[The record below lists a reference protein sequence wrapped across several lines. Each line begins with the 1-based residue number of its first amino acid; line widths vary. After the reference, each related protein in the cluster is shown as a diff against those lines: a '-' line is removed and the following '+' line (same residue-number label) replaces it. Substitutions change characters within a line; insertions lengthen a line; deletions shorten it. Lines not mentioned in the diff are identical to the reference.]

1 LIPFA
6 FRIAARDAGTRA
18 RAGVL
23 QTPHGLV
30 ETPLFMPV
38 GTRGTVKGLAP
49 RDLSEAG
56 AQIILA
62 NAYHLSLRP
71 GAEQL
76 AAFGGLHR
84 FMGWSGPLLTDSGGF
99 QLFSL
104 ATPDRRHGSQGSL
117 VKVTDDGAWFTS
129 PLDGSRQYISPERSM
144 EIQQAIGADIIMA
157 FDECSRNDDDVA
169 VAALSMQRTHVWL
182 VRCRQRWQEQ
192 EAGKRNAPPQALF
205 GIVQG
210 GNSQALREQS
220 AAFVASLDLP
230 GIALGGESIG
240 YSRPMTAAILDWVAP
255 HLPDDRP
262 HYAMGI
268 GEPEDFFA
276 VVRRGI
282 DMFDSV
288 LPTRMARNGTLLT
301 AQGRLRL
308 LSSRYAEDQ
317 TAPDPRCHC
326 YTCRTHSRA
335 YLRYLFKTKE
345 LLAPYLAT
353 LHNVTFCLTLVR
365 QMRQAIIE
373 GRFGTF
379 ERAFLAG
386 YRQEDEAEN
395 GRLPV
400 LP

>member
-1 LIPFA
+1 MPPFA
-6 FRIAARDAGTRA
+6 FRVTARDGATRA

-23 QTPHGLV
+23 QTPHGPV
-30 ETPLFMPV
+30 QTPLFMPV

-49 RDLSEAG
+49 RDLNEAG
-56 AQIILA
+56 AQIVLA

-76 AAFGGLHR
+76 AAFGGLHQ

-104 ATPDRRHGSQGSL
+104 ATPDRRNGSQGSL

-129 PLDGSRQYISPERSM
+129 PIDGSRQHIGPERSM

-157 FDECSRNDDDVA
+157 FDECSRNDDDEA
-169 VAALSMQRTHVWL
+169 VAARSMERTHAWL
-182 VRCRQRWQEQ
+182 LRCRDRWREQ
-192 EAGKRNAPPQALF
+192 EAAKRGVAPQALF

-210 GNSQALREQS
+210 GNSRALRERS
-220 AAFVASLDLP
+220 AAFVAALGLP
-230 GIALGGESIG
+230 GVAIGGESIG
-240 YSRPMTAAILDWVAP
+240 YSRPMTASILDWVAP
-255 HLPDDRP
+255 FLPDDRP

-276 VVRRGI
+276 VVRRGV

-301 AQGRLRL
+301 SQGRLRL
-308 LSSRYAEDQ
+308 PSSRYADDQ
-317 TAPDPRCHC
+317 TAPDPHCRC
-326 YTCRTHSRA
+326 YTCRTASRA
-335 YLRYLFKTKE
+335 YLRYLFKAEE

-353 LHNVTFCLTLVR
+353 LHNVSFCLDLMR
-365 QMRQAIIE
+365 QMRQAISD
-373 GRFGTF
+373 GRFPSF
-379 ERAFLAG
+379 EQSFLAR
-386 YRQEDEAEN
+386 YREQAT
-395 GRLPV
+395 V
-400 LP
+400 

>member
-1 LIPFA
+1 
-6 FRIAARDAGTRA
+6 
-18 RAGVL
+18 VL
-23 QTPHGLV
+23 QTPHGAV
-30 ETPLFMPV
+30 ETPVFMPV

-49 RDLSEAG
+49 RELSAAG

-76 AAFGGLHR
+76 AALGGLHR

-104 ATPDRRHGSQGSL
+104 ATPDRRNGSQGSL
-117 VKVTDDGAWFTS
+117 IKVTDDGARFTS
-129 PLDGSRQYISPERSM
+129 PIDGSRQHISPEGSM
-144 EIQQAIGADIIMA
+144 QLQQAIGADIIMA
-157 FDECSRNDDDVA
+157 FDECSRNDADEA
-169 VAALSMQRTHVWL
+169 QAALSLQRTHAWL
-182 VRCRQRWQEQ
+182 LRCRQQWQEQ
-192 EAGKRNAPPQALF
+192 EARKSAAAPQALF

-210 GNSQALREQS
+210 GNSQRLREQS
-220 AAFVASLDLP
+220 AAFVAALDLP
-230 GIALGGESIG
+230 GIAIGGESIG

-255 HLPDDRP
+255 YLPDARP

-276 VVRRGI
+276 VVRRGV

-308 LSSRYAEDQ
+308 LSSRYAADE
-317 TAPDPRCHC
+317 APPDISCRC

-335 YLRYLFKTKE
+335 YLRYLFKAEE

-353 LHNVTFCLTLVR
+353 LHNVHFCLDLMR
-365 QMRQAIIE
+365 LMRQSVRE
-373 GRFGTF
+373 GRFAAF
-379 ERAFLAG
+379 ESAFLAR
-386 YRQEDEAEN
+386 YRATEATAEQ
-395 GRLPV
+395 
-400 LP
+400 

>member
-1 LIPFA
+1 MPPFA
-6 FRIAARDAGTRA
+6 FRVTARDGATRA

-23 QTPHGLV
+23 QTPHGPV
-30 ETPLFMPV
+30 QTPLFMPV

-49 RDLSEAG
+49 RDLNEAG

-104 ATPDRRHGSQGSL
+104 ATPDRRNGSQGSL

-129 PLDGSRQYISPERSM
+129 PIDGSRQYISPERSM
-144 EIQQAIGADIIMA
+144 EVQRAIGADIIMA
-157 FDECSRNDDDVA
+157 FDECSRNDADDA
-169 VAALSMQRTHVWL
+169 VAARSMERTHAWL
-182 VRCRQRWQEQ
+182 LRCRDRWREQ
-192 EAGKRNAPPQALF
+192 EAAKRGVAPQALF

-210 GNSQALREQS
+210 GNSRALRERS
-220 AAFVASLDLP
+220 AAFVAALGLP
-230 GIALGGESIG
+230 GVAIGGESIG
-240 YSRPMTAAILDWVAP
+240 YSRPMTASILDWVAGY
-255 HLPDDRP
+255 LPDDSP

-301 AQGRLRL
+301 SQGHLRL
-308 LSSRYAEDQ
+308 PSSRYADDQ
-317 TAPDPRCHC
+317 TAPDPYCRC
-326 YTCRTHSRA
+326 YTCRTASRA
-335 YLRYLFKTKE
+335 YLRYLFKTEE

-353 LHNVTFCLTLVR
+353 LHNVTFCLDLMR
-365 QMRQAIIE
+365 QMRQAIGD
-373 GRFGTF
+373 GRFVAF
-379 ERAFLAG
+379 EQSFLAR
-386 YRQEDEAEN
+386 YRRAATA
-395 GRLPV
+395 
-400 LP
+400 

>member
-1 LIPFA
+1 MPPFA
-6 FRIAARDAGTRA
+6 FRVTARDGATRA

-23 QTPHGLV
+23 QTPHGTV
-30 ETPLFMPV
+30 QTPLFMPV

-49 RDLSEAG
+49 RDLNEAG

-76 AAFGGLHR
+76 AAFGGLHQ
-84 FMGWSGPLLTDSGGF
+84 FMGWSGPILTDSGGF

-104 ATPDRRHGSQGSL
+104 ATPGRRNGSQGSL

-129 PLDGSRQYISPERSM
+129 PIDGSRQYISPERSM

-157 FDECSRNDDDVA
+157 FDECSRNDADEA
-169 VAALSMQRTHVWL
+169 VAARSMERTHAWL
-182 VRCRQRWQEQ
+182 LRCRDRWREQ
-192 EAGKRNAPPQALF
+192 EAAKRGVARQALF

-210 GNSQALREQS
+210 GNSRALREQS
-220 AAFVASLDLP
+220 AAFAAALELP
-230 GIALGGESIG
+230 GIAIGGESIG
-240 YSRPMTAAILDWVAP
+240 YSRPMTASILDWVAGY
-255 HLPDDRP
+255 LPEEVP

-301 AQGRLRL
+301 SQGRLRL
-308 LSSRYAEDQ
+308 LSSRYADDQ
-317 TAPDPRCHC
+317 TAPDPHCRC
-326 YTCRTHSRA
+326 YTCRTASRA
-335 YLRYLFKTKE
+335 YLRYLFKTEE

-353 LHNVTFCLTLVR
+353 LHNVSFCLDLMR
-365 QMRQAIIE
+365 QMRQAISD
-373 GRFGTF
+373 GRFLTF
-379 ERAFLAG
+379 EQTFLAQ
-386 YRQEDEAEN
+386 YRGTA
-395 GRLPV
+395 V
-400 LP
+400 V

>member
-1 LIPFA
+1 M
-6 FRIAARDAGTRA
+6 
-18 RAGVL
+18 L
-23 QTPHGLV
+23 QTPHGMV
-30 ETPLFMPV
+30 ETPVFMPV

-49 RDLSEAG
+49 RDLSAAG

-71 GAEQL
+71 GAERL
-76 AAFGGLHR
+76 AALGGLHR

-104 ATPDRRHGSQGSL
+104 ATPDRRNGSQGSL
-117 VKVTDDGAWFTS
+117 IKVSDDGAWFTS
-129 PLDGSRQYISPERSM
+129 PIDGSRQYISPERSVQ
-144 EIQQAIGADIIMA
+144 IQQAIGADIIMA
-157 FDECSRNDDDVA
+157 FDECSRNDDDEA
-169 VAALSMQRTHVWL
+169 LAAASLLRTHAWL
-182 VRCRQRWQEQ
+182 QRCRQQWHEQ
-192 EAGKRNAPPQALF
+192 EAAKQGAAPQALF

-210 GNSQALREQS
+210 GNSRRLREQS
-220 AAFVASLDLP
+220 AEFVAALDLP
-230 GIALGGESIG
+230 GIAIGGESIG

-255 HLPDDRP
+255 YLPDARP

-301 AQGRLRL
+301 GQGRLRL
-308 LSSRYAEDQ
+308 LSSRYVGDE
-317 TAPDPRCHC
+317 TPPDPTCRC

-335 YLRYLFKTKE
+335 YLRYLFKTEE

-353 LHNVTFCLTLVR
+353 LHNVHFCLDLLR
-365 QMRQAIIE
+365 QIRRSILE
-373 GRFGTF
+373 GRFEAF
-379 ERAFLAG
+379 ESAFLTS
-386 YRQEDEAEN
+386 YRTAEAAEK
-395 GRLPV
+395 
-400 LP
+400 

>member
-182 VRCRQRWQEQ
+182 VRLPATLAGAGSWQ
-192 EAGKRNAPPQALF
+192 AKR
-205 GIVQG
+205 
-210 GNSQALREQS
+210 
-220 AAFVASLDLP
+220 AAS
-230 GIALGGESIG
+230 
-240 YSRPMTAAILDWVAP
+240 
-255 HLPDDRP
+255 
-262 HYAMGI
+262 
-268 GEPEDFFA
+268 
-276 VVRRGI
+276 
-282 DMFDSV
+282 
-288 LPTRMARNGTLLT
+288 GTLRHR
-301 AQGRLRL
+301 AGRQQPGAAR
-308 LSSRYAEDQ
+308 AE
-317 TAPDPRCHC
+317 RRF
-326 YTCRTHSRA
+326 CR
-335 YLRYLFKTKE
+335 
-345 LLAPYLAT
+345 
-353 LHNVTFCLTLVR
+353 
-365 QMRQAIIE
+365 
-373 GRFGTF
+373 
-379 ERAFLAG
+379 LAG
-386 YRQEDEAEN
+386 LAGHRPWRRVGSAIP
-395 GRLPV
+395 GP
-400 LP
+400 

>member
-1 LIPFA
+1 MPPFA
-6 FRIAARDAGTRA
+6 FRVTARDGATRA

-23 QTPHGLV
+23 QTPHGPV
-30 ETPLFMPV
+30 QTPLFMPV

-49 RDLSEAG
+49 RDLNEAG
-56 AQIILA
+56 AQIVLA

-76 AAFGGLHR
+76 AAFGGLHQ

-104 ATPDRRHGSQGSL
+104 ATPDRRNGSQGSL

-129 PLDGSRQYISPERSM
+129 PIDGSRQHIGPERSM

-157 FDECSRNDDDVA
+157 FDECSRNDDDEA
-169 VAALSMQRTHVWL
+169 VAARSMERTHAWL
-182 VRCRQRWQEQ
+182 LRCRDRWREQ
-192 EAGKRNAPPQALF
+192 EAAKRGVAPQALF

-210 GNSQALREQS
+210 GNSRALRERS
-220 AAFVASLDLP
+220 AAFVAALGLP
-230 GIALGGESIG
+230 GVAIGGESIG
-240 YSRPMTAAILDWVAP
+240 YSRPMTASILDWVAP
-255 HLPDDRP
+255 LLPDDRP

-276 VVRRGI
+276 VVRRGV

-301 AQGRLRL
+301 SQGRLRL
-308 LSSRYAEDQ
+308 PSSRYADDQ
-317 TAPDPRCHC
+317 TAPDPHCRC
-326 YTCRTHSRA
+326 YTCRTASRA
-335 YLRYLFKTKE
+335 YLRYLFKAEE

-353 LHNVTFCLTLVR
+353 LHNVSFCLDLMR
-365 QMRQAIIE
+365 QMRQAISD
-373 GRFGTF
+373 GRFPSF
-379 ERAFLAG
+379 EQSFLAR
-386 YRQEDEAEN
+386 YREQAT
-395 GRLPV
+395 V
-400 LP
+400 

>member
-1 LIPFA
+1 MPPFA
-6 FRIAARDAGTRA
+6 FRVTARDGATRA

-23 QTPHGLV
+23 QTPHGPV
-30 ETPLFMPV
+30 QTPLFMPV

-76 AAFGGLHR
+76 AAFGGLHQ
-84 FMGWSGPLLTDSGGF
+84 FMGWSGPILTDSGGF

-104 ATPDRRHGSQGSL
+104 ATPGRRNGSQGSL

-129 PLDGSRQYISPERSM
+129 PIDGSRQYISPERSM

-157 FDECSRNDDDVA
+157 FDECSRNDADEA
-169 VAALSMQRTHVWL
+169 VAARSMERTHAWL
-182 VRCRQRWQEQ
+182 LRCRDRWREQ
-192 EAGKRNAPPQALF
+192 EAAKHGVAPQALF

-210 GNSQALREQS
+210 GNSRALREQS
-220 AAFVASLDLP
+220 AAFAAALELP
-230 GIALGGESIG
+230 GIAIGGESIG
-240 YSRPMTAAILDWVAP
+240 YSRPMTASILDWVAGY
-255 HLPDDRP
+255 LPEEVP

-301 AQGRLRL
+301 SQGRLRL
-308 LSSRYAEDQ
+308 LSSRYADDQ
-317 TAPDPRCHC
+317 TAPDPHCRC
-326 YTCRTHSRA
+326 YTCRTASRA
-335 YLRYLFKTKE
+335 YLRYLFKTEE

-353 LHNVTFCLTLVR
+353 LHNVSFCLDLMR
-365 QMRQAIIE
+365 QMRQAISD
-373 GRFGTF
+373 GRFLTF
-379 ERAFLAG
+379 EQTFLAQ
-386 YRQEDEAEN
+386 YRGTA
-395 GRLPV
+395 V
-400 LP
+400 V